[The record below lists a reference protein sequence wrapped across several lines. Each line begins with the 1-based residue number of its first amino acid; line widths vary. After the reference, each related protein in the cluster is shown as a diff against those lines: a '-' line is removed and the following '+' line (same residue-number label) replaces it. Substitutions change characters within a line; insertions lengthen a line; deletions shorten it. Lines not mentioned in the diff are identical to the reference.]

1 MTLMMTVLEH
11 VSSSCITIDVPKR
24 TSVIVTI
31 ALLLL
36 LLQIISS
43 NALNRVG
50 RVTAGPLEISEIG
63 IGTWQWVSLS

>member
-1 MTLMMTVLEH
+1 MMMVLLKH
-11 VSSSCITIDVPKR
+11 VLLSCCSTINVPKR
-24 TSVIVTI
+24 TSLIVPITI
-31 ALLLL
+31 LLL

-63 IGTWQWVSLS
+63 IGTWQWVSLY